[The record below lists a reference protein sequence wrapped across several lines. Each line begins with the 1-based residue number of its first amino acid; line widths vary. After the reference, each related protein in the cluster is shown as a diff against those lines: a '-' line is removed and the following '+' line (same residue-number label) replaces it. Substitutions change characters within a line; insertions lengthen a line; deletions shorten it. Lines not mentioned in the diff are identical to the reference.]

1 MEEEIDLREYIKVLI
16 KRKWLILTIFLLLVI
31 TAGIV
36 SYLVLLPIYES
47 SVTFKIAQI
56 NDELLFDTNDI
67 ENKVKSDHVLQ
78 KVIDNLQLD
87 VTLRELASIIKID
100 NINESGYVRLASEST
115 SPETARDIVLSTVNQ
130 FVGLNQTFYQTKID
144 LLKKEKQ
151 SLESQMTLEREK
163 IEEAERLRLDII
175 NSEGLSLTEKQIQIN
190 LLLNYSTQIRE
201 NYNLLAN
208 QYYTLENQ
216 ILNSNNFEIINYPS
230 VPQSPIKPNKKL
242 NLAIAGVLGLF
253 LGVFIAFFTEFWQSN
268 GK

>member
-16 KRKWLILTIFLLLVI
+16 KRKWLILTIFLLSVI

-36 SYLVLLPIYES
+36 SYLVLPPIYKS

-67 ENKVKSDHVLQ
+67 ENKVKSDYVLQ
-78 KVIDNLQLD
+78 KVIENLQLD

-100 NINESGYVRLASEST
+100 NINESAYVRLASEST
-115 SPETARDIVLSTVNQ
+115 SPETAREIVLSTVNQ
-130 FVGLNQTFYQTKID
+130 FVELNQTFYQIKID
-144 LLKKEKQ
+144 LLKKERQ
-151 SLESQMTLEREK
+151 SLENQMTLEREK
-163 IEEAERLRLDII
+163 IEEAEKLRLDII

-208 QYYTLENQ
+208 QYYILENQ

-268 GK
+268 RK